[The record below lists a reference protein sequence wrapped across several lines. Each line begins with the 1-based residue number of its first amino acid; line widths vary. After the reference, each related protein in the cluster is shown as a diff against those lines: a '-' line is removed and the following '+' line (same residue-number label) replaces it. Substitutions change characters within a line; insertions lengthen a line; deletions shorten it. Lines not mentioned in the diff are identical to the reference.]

1 MVTAAN
7 FLDLRDLFVNEI
19 AGNQWLF
26 IFLALAVIFFVA
38 AYFKMNNG
46 TAVMLALVFCVFMAF
61 WFPVLALMFGLAVG
75 LMVGIKVLARV
86 GGSR

>member
-1 MVTAAN
+1 MVTASN
-7 FLDLRDLFVNEI
+7 FLDLKDLFINEI

-46 TAVMLALVFCVFMAF
+46 VAVMLALVFCVFMAF

-86 GGSR
+86 GGAK